1 MRDRVLVLNAGS
13 STLKASV
20 LVSGSDDAKASVT
33 VPMRGVGDAPTS
45 LSTVLREIVAAGI
58 DLGSIRAVGHRVV
71 HGGSLFTRTTLI
83 DEGVL
88 ARIRE
93 LAWLAPLHNPVA
105 TEVIAATRAELPT
118 VPHAAAFD
126 SAFHATLPKESYVY
140 AVPYEWF
147 TEWGYRRYGFHGL
160 SVSWSVERTAA
171 LLGRGDLGIVV
182 AHLGAGCSVSAVW
195 HGRSVS
201 TSMGMT
207 PLEGLVMGTRA
218 GSIDPGLLLAAQRDH
233 GLDARALEDAL
244 EHRSG
249 LLALSG
255 RTADMRELIALAPT
269 DERAALAIAVF
280 ERSAAAAIA
289 SAATA
294 LPRLDAIV
302 FTGGIGEHAAGVRA
316 GVVRRLSSIGV
327 PPIEDSDVDVDRV
340 LARRR
345 VAVVVVAAREDAVIA
360 REVSALVS

>member
-33 VPMRGVGDAPTS
+33 VPMRNVGDARTS
-45 LSTVLREIVAAGI
+45 LSSALSAIVSGGI
-58 DLGSIRAVGHRVV
+58 DVGAIQAVGHRVV
-71 HGGSLFTRTTLI
+71 HGGSRFTRTTLI
-83 DEGVL
+83 DDEVL
-88 ARIRE
+88 RGIRE

-105 TEVIAATRAELPT
+105 AEVIAAARAELPN

-126 SAFHATLPKESYVY
+126 SAFHATLSKESYVY

-160 SVSWSVERTAA
+160 SVSWSVERAAA
-171 LLGRGDLGIVV
+171 LLGRSDLGIVV

-218 GSIDPGLLLAAQRDH
+218 GSVDPGLLLAAQRDH

-255 RTADMRELIALAPT
+255 RTAEMRELIALAPT
-269 DERAALAIAVF
+269 DERASLAIAVF
-280 ERSAAAAIA
+280 ERSAAGAIA
-289 SAATA
+289 SAATS
-294 LPRLDAIV
+294 LPRLDAVV
-302 FTGGIGEHAAGVRA
+302 FTGGIGEHATGVRA
-316 GVVRRLSSIGV
+316 GIVRRLTSIGI
-327 PPIEDSDVDVDRV
+327 PPIEDLEIDADTL
-340 LARRR
+340 LAKRR
-345 VAVVVVAAREDAVIA
+345 VAVLVIVAREDAVIT
-360 REVSALVS
+360 REVSALIA